1 MTADPAT
8 IALGPGA
15 PIWERLRAARHRLLF
30 LDYDGTL
37 APFRARREDALPL
50 PATLSR
56 LRMLAAEEGT
66 TVTIV
71 SGRPLAELEPL
82 LLSLPFARVGEHGW
96 EEREV
101 DAPMVHHPIEA
112 AVEAA
117 LDAAAASLAEDG
129 YGERVERKRT
139 GLVVHVRGLGED
151 AAAETLAACEALLAP
166 WPGRVALRLDHP
178 NGGLELR
185 AIGRDK
191 GRAVR
196 ERIERAGPGAFAVYV
211 GDDRTD
217 EDAFAIV
224 RETGLGIRVGAAD
237 VPTLAAALLPDPA
250 AIPEFLDRWIHET
263 RPARAGERNP

>member
-1 MTADPAT
+1 MTTDPGT

-56 LRMLAAEEGT
+56 LRMLAREEGT

-82 LLSLPFARVGEHGW
+82 LLALPFARVGEHGW

-101 DAPMVHHPIEA
+101 DAPIVLHPLDE

-117 LDAAAASLAEDG
+117 LAAAEKSLLDAG
-129 YGERVERKRT
+129 HGERVERKRT

-151 AAAETLAACEALLAP
+151 AAARTLAECGALLAP
-166 WPGRVALRLDHP
+166 WPDRVAVRLDQP

-185 AIGRDK
+185 ALGRDK

-196 ERIERAGPGAFAVYV
+196 ERIERAGADAFAVYV

-217 EDAFAIV
+217 EDAFAVV
-224 RETGLGIRVGAAD
+224 REGGLGIRVGAAD
-237 VPTLAAALLPDPA
+237 VPTLAAARLPDPA

-263 RPARAGERNP
+263 RPARAGGRNT